1 MVMGTAIKHWLQ
13 TWPLVIAFGLAV
25 PAEAQPVASAAPAPI
40 NAPDENRIAAV
51 MAQAGFAGTVLIAR
65 GDSIIYER
73 AFGTVDPAGTIP
85 HTTGA
90 IWRWASVTKQV
101 TATIAMQEVAAGRLN
116 LDTPIR
122 TYLRASRA
130 PFADQVTAR
139 MLMQHV
145 SGLPDTNDSPH
156 EGLDWPRFY
165 RVPLDS
171 PDTGVAW
178 CEGPTDRRPPSDFRY
193 GDCDFI
199 MMGAVLEAV
208 TGKPFA
214 DLVAER
220 ISRPLGLNSIGVSA
234 ALPAAPA
241 QTVPGYDGDA
251 PETTA
256 FRIENFGPAG
266 ALYGTTHDLLAFD
279 RALMTGRLLPA
290 AQRAEMWAGQP
301 RYGFAALGQWVFE
314 TPLAGCGRTSVRIV
328 ERRGFIG
335 GIVMRNIILP
345 ELDMVIIMTSNRA
358 GAEAAFAEIWQQAGV
373 SHDVLAAA
381 LCPAVVPTP

>member
-1 MVMGTAIKHWLQ
+1 MANGRVIKGLLGVLPWA
-13 TWPLVIAFGLAV
+13 VGIALSS
-25 PAEAQPVASAAPAPI
+25 PTQAQPSADVAPVPI
-40 NAPDENRIAAV
+40 AVPDENRILAV
-51 MAQAGFAGTVLIAR
+51 MTQADFAGTVLIAK
-65 GDSIIYER
+65 GDAIIYER
-73 AFGTVDPAGTIP
+73 AFGTVDPAGSIP

-90 IWRWASVTKQV
+90 VWRWASVSKQV
-101 TATIAMQEVAAGRLN
+101 TATIAMQEVAAGRLD
-116 LDTPIR
+116 LDVPIR
-122 TYLRASRA
+122 TYLPASRA
-130 PFADQVTAR
+130 PFADQLTAR

-145 SGLPDTNDSPH
+145 SGLPRTEDSPDDVD
-156 EGLDWPRFY
+156 GWSRFY

-171 PDTGVAW
+171 PDTGAAW

-199 MMGAVLEAV
+199 IMGAILEAV

-220 ISRPLGLNSIGVSA
+220 IARPLGLNSVGVSA
-234 ALPAAPA
+234 PPPAAPA

-256 FRIENFGPAG
+256 FRMENFGPAG
-266 ALYGTTHDLLAFD
+266 ALFGTTHDLLAFD
-279 RALMTGRLLPA
+279 RALMTGRLIPA
-290 AQRAEMWAGQP
+290 AQRAEMWSGQP

-314 TPLAGCGRTSVRIV
+314 APLAGCGNTPVRIV
-328 ERRGFIG
+328 ERRGFVG
-335 GIVMRNIILP
+335 GIVLRNIILP
-345 ELDMVIIMTSNRA
+345 DLDMVVIMTSNRA

-381 LCPAVVPTP
+381 ICPIAVPTP